1 MNKLFLALLVLP
13 ISLLAQTEQQMDSVN
28 YYFNILLQR
37 DRDSV
42 NEYRSKNGL
51 PLINKVFIEPNRD
64 LYVNPDEHIN
74 YCISKIHNFEEYFP
88 HRGLY
93 VENLLWKV
101 SLDNITEDYQKPK
114 DLAKY
119 FYSEWKTSTKGHY
132 LMMMSDPNFWPN
144 TPFDYVSFVVRY
156 KISYNP
162 SKRIPWVM
170 VATFNVY
177 REHELV
183 FIKTNKKGSVKNKK
197 RVK

>member
-13 ISLLAQTEQQMDSVN
+13 ISLLSQTEQQMDSVN

-42 NEYRSKNGL
+42 NEYRSENGL
-51 PLINKVFIEPNRD
+51 PLINKVFIEPNRN
-64 LYVNPDEHIN
+64 LYVNPDQHID
-74 YCISKIHNFEEYFP
+74 YCISKIHNSEEFFP
-88 HRGLY
+88 HRGIY
-93 VENLLWKV
+93 VENFHYRGGVGDQTKF
-101 SLDNITEDYQKPK
+101 YQKPK

-119 FYSEWKTSTKGHY
+119 FYSEWKTSTKHY

-144 TPFDYVSFVVRY
+144 TPFDYVSYVVRY

-170 VATFNVY
+170 VSTFTVY
-177 REHELV
+177 RKHELTS
-183 FIKTNKKGSVKNKK
+183 TNTSKKVVTKKNKK

>member
-1 MNKLFLALLVLP
+1 MNKVIFALLMFP
-13 ISLLAQTEQQMDSVN
+13 ISMFAQTEQQMDSVN

-42 NEYRSKNGL
+42 NEYRSTNGL
-51 PLINKVFIEPNRD
+51 PLINKVFIEPNKK
-64 LYVNPDEHIN
+64 LYVNPDQHID

-88 HRGLY
+88 HRGIY

-101 SLDNITEDYQKPK
+101 SSGNITEKYQKPK

-144 TPFDYVSFVVRY
+144 TKGFDYVSFVVRY

-170 VATFNVY
+170 VSTFTVY
-177 REHELV
+177 RENELQPLST
-183 FIKTNKKGSVKNKK
+183 KKNKK
-197 RVK
+197 RVR

>member
-1 MNKLFLALLVLP
+1 MNKVIFALLMFP
-13 ISLLAQTEQQMDSVN
+13 ISMFAQTEQQMDSVN

-42 NEYRSKNGL
+42 NEYRSTIGL
-51 PLINKVFIEPNRD
+51 PLINKVFIEPNKK
-64 LYVNPDEHIN
+64 LYVNPDQHID
-74 YCISKIHNFEEYFP
+74 YCISKIHNSEEYFP
-88 HRGLY
+88 HRGIY
-93 VENLLWKV
+93 IENLLWKV
-101 SLDNITEDYQKPK
+101 SLDNITENFQKPK

-144 TPFDYVSFVVRY
+144 TKGFDYVSFVVRY

-170 VATFNVY
+170 VSTFTVY
-177 REHELV
+177 RENELQPLS
-183 FIKTNKKGSVKNKK
+183 TKKK
-197 RVK
+197 

>member
-1 MNKLFLALLVLP
+1 MNKVIFALLMFP
-13 ISLLAQTEQQMDSVN
+13 ISMFAQTEQQMDSVN

-42 NEYRSKNGL
+42 NEYRSTIGL
-51 PLINKVFIEPNRD
+51 PLINKVFIEPNKK
-64 LYVNPDEHIN
+64 LYVNPDQHID

-88 HRGLY
+88 HRGIY

-101 SLDNITEDYQKPK
+101 SSGNITENFQKPK

-119 FYSEWKTSTKGHY
+119 FYSRWKTSTKGHY

-144 TPFDYVSFVVRY
+144 TKGFDYVSFVVRY

-170 VATFNVY
+170 VSTFTVY
-177 REHELV
+177 RENELQPLST
-183 FIKTNKKGSVKNKK
+183 KKNKK
-197 RVK
+197 RVR